1 VSDQKL
7 RIGVDIATLRP
18 PFTGIANY
26 EVQLLSRLLRQMPDV
41 LFLGYRIY
49 SWHDVDETFFA
60 SCASSDAPL
69 APRKGSPL
77 RYSTLVHSLRN
88 RARQAMFSASVG
100 TKNLTLYHAFSY
112 RPPGRLRVPVIP
124 VVYDLSTVRHPET
137 HPRARLKWMEPLE
150 KLCWEAP
157 LIHTISKFSASEIE
171 SVFGVSRDKIVVVPP
186 GVNPL
191 FLQLKPPARETLAKF
206 GVSTGSY
213 VMSVS
218 TIEPRKNLKTL
229 ILAYADLPTII
240 KASMPLLIVGARG
253 WGEMDLPKSLAG
265 LEAEGSVRFAGYVS
279 DRELRDLY
287 AGARAMFYPSLYEGF
302 GMPITEALACGTPVV
317 TSQSSSM
324 PDAGGSVSRY
334 VAPLDI
340 DGWRQE
346 FKRTLASEDHLD
358 VGARQDRLAHA
369 QSFSW
374 DEAADTV
381 EAMYRSLL

>member
-1 VSDQKL
+1 
-7 RIGVDIATLRP
+7 
-18 PFTGIANY
+18 
-26 EVQLLSRLLRQMPDV
+26 
-41 LFLGYRIY
+41 
-49 SWHDVDETFFA
+49 
-60 SCASSDAPL
+60 
-69 APRKGSPL
+69 
-77 RYSTLVHSLRN
+77 
-88 RARQAMFSASVG
+88 
-100 TKNLTLYHAFSY
+100 
-112 RPPGRLRVPVIP
+112 
-124 VVYDLSTVRHPET
+124 
-137 HPRARLKWMEPLE
+137 
-150 KLCWEAP
+150 
-157 LIHTISKFSASEIE
+157 
-171 SVFGVSRDKIVVVPP
+171 
-186 GVNPL
+186 
-191 FLQLKPPARETLAKF
+191 
-206 GVSTGSY
+206 